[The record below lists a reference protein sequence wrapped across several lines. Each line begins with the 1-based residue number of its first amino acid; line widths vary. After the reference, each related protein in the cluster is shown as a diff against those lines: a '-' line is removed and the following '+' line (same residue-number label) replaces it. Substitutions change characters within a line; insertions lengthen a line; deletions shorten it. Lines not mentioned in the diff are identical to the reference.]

1 MTTQAEERISN
12 KLDEIQQEWSKP
24 IVELLRETNKI
35 KLGNKARLVARPAR
49 DRSGLR
55 WTLAW
60 RDDKIA
66 YDLNVVVHVEDD
78 GKAAKV
84 SKVIVH
90 RHASADYDYDGHTP
104 TTRMRRLSE
113 LSLTEIKQAIEAE
126 LK

>member
-1 MTTQAEERISN
+1 MTTQTEERIAS

-24 IVELLRETNKI
+24 IAGLLREINRI
-35 KLGNKARLVARPAR
+35 KLGGKGKTMLRPTR
-49 DRSGLR
+49 DRASLR

-60 RDDKIA
+60 HEGKIA
-66 YDLNVVVHVEDD
+66 YDLNVIIHVEDD

-84 SKVIVH
+84 SKVLIH